1 MSPCNRIFPNVHLAF
16 PLLLLTNLPA
26 DALEIAQLRRPP
38 PGLHSSPSA
47 ISPEQA
53 KPPPVGATLRLEL
66 TLLDNF
72 GLESRTVE
80 RIRLEV
86 EDIFASMAT
95 DIEWL
100 DRFSPTPVKTVAAR
114 LRVIL
119 IPSPPTIWRLGSRT
133 MGVVFKTEGS
143 VEDVYI
149 FPPAVMNTLHRLTED
164 ARRNRLPKQN
174 RRWARALGRVISH
187 EIIHAIAPEHPH
199 APGGLMQARLSR
211 FSLNGPELSVD
222 ALSAE
227 VFLAHLQSRM
237 QTAKTARLR

>member
-149 FPPAVMNTLHRLTED
+149 FPPAVMNS
-164 ARRNRLPKQN
+164 
-174 RRWARALGRVISH
+174 RVISH